1 MCVTVIGRTAAIC
14 ILGADMHVWTVKC
27 TNSGFNEYVKSAPF
41 CSFSYMQLSFFV
53 TSMSFQ

>member
-1 MCVTVIGRTAAIC
+1 
-14 ILGADMHVWTVKC
+14 MHVWTVKC